1 MPALAPAVRPP
12 AAPATSPVRRAEP
25 RHVRPHLELVEA
37 PKRRRRL
44 RTGPT
49 FALGAVL
56 AFAIAFAVVALQ
68 VVLVQGQQRLDEL
81 HTDIAGE
88 TDTYNQL
95 RLDVAELEAPARIV
109 AAATQLGLVPP
120 PEVVYLTPDGA
131 ITVPAGTSPT
141 DPGAGSAP
149 LDGTDALS
157 AHAATRP
164 NLEGGG

>member
-12 AAPATSPVRRAEP
+12 AAVAPVPATLPGP
-25 RHVRPHLELVEA
+25 RHVRPHLELVGPPA
-37 PKRRRRL
+37 PRRRL

-68 VVLVQGQQRLDEL
+68 VVLVQGQQRLDQVNA
-81 HTDIAGE
+81 DIAGQ
-88 TDTYNQL
+88 TDAYNQL
-95 RLDVAELEAPARIV
+95 RLDVAELEAPSRIV
-109 AAATQLGLVPP
+109 AAATELGLVPP

-131 ITVPAGTSPT
+131 VTVPAAA
-141 DPGAGSAP
+141 DPAAAGAAAGS
-149 LDGTDALS
+149 DAL
-157 AHAATRP
+157 AEHAATRP

>member
-12 AAPATSPVRRAEP
+12 AAAPSAPVPRPAP
-25 RHVRPHLELVEA
+25 RHVRPHLELVQP
-37 PKRRRRL
+37 PKPRRRL

-49 FALGAVL
+49 FALGAMI

-68 VVLVQGQQRLDEL
+68 VVLVQGQQRLDEV
-81 HTDIAGE
+81 HDDIADQ
-88 TDTYNQL
+88 TDAYNQL

-109 AAATQLGLVPP
+109 SAATELGLVPP

-131 ITVPAGTSPT
+131 ITIPAGTVSS
-141 DPGAGSAP
+141 DPAATAGAG
-149 LDGTDALS
+149 DEALA

-164 NLEGGG
+164 NLEGGR